1 MRSQGPG
8 NRDRRAKAGKL
19 RELGKLAAA
28 RPFRPFVI
36 SLVDGQEWP
45 VREAGALFV
54 KPDQDVAFVF
64 GADDWTMFWE
74 SSISA
79 VSMAPSRRGHGG

>member
-1 MRSQGPG
+1 MRPQGAG
-8 NRDRRAKAGKL
+8 DRDRRTKADKL

-28 RPFRPFVI
+28 KPFRPFVI
-36 SLVDGQEWP
+36 SLVDGRQWP
-45 VREAGALFV
+45 VREAGTLFV
-54 KPDQDVAFVF
+54 KPDHDVGFVF

-79 VSMAPSRRGHGG
+79 VSMAPSRRGGGG